1 MGDENFNART
11 VTLPISDTI
20 PGPGSYTVRMLHM
33 DEADDRLPVVDATDL
48 IDHFGAGTA
57 RDTDTTAQV
66 LGVD

>member
-1 MGDENFNART
+1 MGDAKLET
-11 VTLPISDTI
+11 KLVTLPISDTI

-33 DEADDRLPVVDATDL
+33 DDVDDTLPVVDATDL